1 MGDILRS
8 HYEEIYGLIH
18 WIYKAYA
25 QDIIS
30 KSIFSNYCLLF
41 IQLNS

>member
-1 MGDILRS
+1 MDNILTS

-25 QDIIS
+25 QDINVEEY
-30 KSIFSNYCLLF
+30 F
-41 IQLNS
+41 